1 MSSSNTLSDE
11 RIVEILAFED
21 TDISDCPELTDEQL
35 ARMKPRHPE
44 YFIREK
50 EAVQVNLDTAILARL
65 KAGGGDYETRINE
78 LLWQAMRNS
87 RLSRV

>member
-11 RIVEILAFED
+11 RLVEILAFED

-50 EAVQVNLDTAILARL
+50 EAVQVNLDTAILA
-65 KAGGGDYETRINE
+65 DYETRINE